1 MAEISGSSWSETDA
15 LNSSPAPNGFPEGM
29 PFSGVNDSARAV
41 MGAVK
46 RFWGRINGRYA
57 STGSSNAYVL
67 TPDVALSAYVTGER
81 YSFRANFA
89 NTGAATLNISSLGAK
104 SIKKMTASGKAD
116 LAPGDIQ
123 QGQSV
128 TVEYDG
134 TDMVM
139 VTPVA
144 PAGAPVAAPRTIAAG
159 AGLAGGGDLSA
170 DRTLSVIVP
179 LGQCRLTKSGDDL
192 HLSRHNGRFLFIG
205 GALHEIPAE
214 GVTLAPSGLD
224 ANTVYYIY
232 ACIDDGDMKLEAST
246 TPPTVASAYGNMV
259 KGTAGGEQYSLVGM
273 ARVVAGPAWADS
285 DAQRFVLSY
294 YNRRTLPVV
303 GANTNGVTSTSTGAV
318 ELTTAARAEFLTWG
332 DEAVSIGIAGYAR
345 NSNGLNA
352 VYALVGL
359 DGGVV
364 GTESVG
370 NVATN
375 NAPMPQ
381 NPRHTALLSEGYHF
395 ATPIGRVSGG
405 TGTFHYQ
412 VHATIQG

>member
-123 QGQSV
+123 QGQPV

-134 TDMVM
+134 TDFVM
-139 VTPVA
+139 VTPV
-144 PAGAPVAAPRTIAAG
+144 APRTIAAG

-170 DRTLSVIVP
+170 DRTIALDPSYLRGYIAGLTLSNNASDPNNDIDIA
-179 LGQCRLTKSGDDL
+179 LG
-192 HLSRHNGRFLFIG
+192 
-205 GALHEIPAE
+205 
-214 GVTLAPSGLD
+214 
-224 ANTVYYIY
+224 
-232 ACIDDGDMKLEAST
+232 
-246 TPPTVASAYGNMV
+246 VAV
-259 KGTAGGEQYSLVGM
+259 
-273 ARVVAGPAWADS
+273 D
-285 DAQRFVLSY
+285 
-294 YNRRTLPVV
+294 
-303 GANTNGVTSTSTGAV
+303 STGAKFIKLTSTLTKRLDAQWSQGSNAGGLDSGTKQANTTYHVHLICAPDGTVDAMFSTSLTPTLPAPYTHYRRIGSVITDGSGNIRQFKQLGDEFRLVTAVNDVSVSNLGATATLYTLTVPTGVQV
-318 ELTTAARAEFLTWG
+318 EALFRAWMAHASPGTGVIFTAPDEADQAPTGGGHADIQSITTAPAALYGNFRRRTNTSSQIRARSSASSTG
-332 DEAVSIGIAGYAR
+332 IGIYTYGWIDTR
-345 NSNGLNA
+345 
-352 VYALVGL
+352 
-359 DGGVV
+359 
-364 GTESVG
+364 
-370 NVATN
+370 
-375 NAPMPQ
+375 
-381 NPRHTALLSEGYHF
+381 
-395 ATPIGRVSGG
+395 GR
-405 TGTFHYQ
+405 FD
-412 VHATIQG
+412 